1 MTKQNGQYIR
11 SVITGCIG
19 GFTGALM
26 VGLIH
31 VAGSLYGS
39 PGWLGDL
46 VAENGAL
53 RYFIDMAVA
62 FVTAFLLSWILY
74 RQEGKFELG
83 VKEGTEMD
91 VEELQVAEATP
102 DVKRKRFKEKIW
114 FLNREK
120 KIETEE
126 GVVYSPLQGQVIPM
140 EEVPD
145 DTFAAK
151 VLGDG
156 MAVIPSEGVIYAP
169 FDGWVEKVYDAKHA
183 ISISSMDGIELLI
196 HVGIGTEELDGK
208 FYETFV
214 SDGDQI
220 RKGER
225 LLEFEIEG
233 MKEAGYS
240 TVTPVIVTNSDD
252 YDAIYLEGKG
262 MIDDQDILM
271 KIASH

>member
-1 MTKQNGQYIR
+1 MIKQNIQFIR

-19 GFTGALM
+19 GFAGALM
-26 VGLIH
+26 VGVGH
-31 VAGSLYGS
+31 MASSLYGRS
-39 PGWLGDL
+39 SWLGALMTAND
-46 VAENGAL
+46 NL

-74 RQEGKFELG
+74 RREWKFKDKLQKNTEVG
-83 VKEGTEMD
+83 GTQT
-91 VEELQVAEATP
+91 VEAIP
-102 DVKRKRFKEKIW
+102 NVKRESFIEKIW
-114 FLNREK
+114 FMNREEK
-120 KIETEE
+120 VESEE
-126 GVVYSPLQGQVIPM
+126 GVIYSPLQGQVIPM

-156 MAVIPSEGVIYAP
+156 MAVVPSEGIVYAP

-196 HVGIGTEELDGK
+196 HVGIGTEELAGK
-208 FYETFV
+208 FYDTFV

-220 RKGER
+220 QRGER
-225 LLEFEIEG
+225 LLKFDIAG

-252 YDAIYLEGKG
+252 YDAIYLEGTG